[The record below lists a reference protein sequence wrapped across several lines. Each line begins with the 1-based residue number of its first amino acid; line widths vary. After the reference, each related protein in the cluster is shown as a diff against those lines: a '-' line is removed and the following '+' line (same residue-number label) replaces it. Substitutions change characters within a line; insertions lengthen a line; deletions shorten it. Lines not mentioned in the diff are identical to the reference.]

1 MSGYR
6 VRRKRNVGSHSELD
20 LSRVIFA
27 FLWPS
32 GNTRWQRNNNNDM
45 KLLEGVRV
53 IDLTNV
59 LAGPFCCYQLAQLG
73 ADVIKVEVPRSG
85 DLARQLG
92 ADPELNQNLM
102 GASFLAQNAGKR
114 SLTINL
120 KSSPGREVF
129 HRLVATADVVVENF
143 RPGVMDRLS
152 LGYEALRKAKAN
164 LIYCAISG
172 FGKDGPLKDNPA
184 YDQIVQGLSG
194 VMSVTGDKQ
203 SAPLRV
209 GFPVADTIGGLTA
222 AFAIAAALFRRTG
235 SGQGEFIDV
244 SMLEATLV
252 TMGWAV
258 SNWLIAGIRPEPMGN
273 ENMTASPSGTFK
285 TGAGLLNI
293 AANKQEQ
300 FETLCELIGRKELAT
315 DPRYADREDR
325 KKRRHELKADLESA
339 LTGKSAKEWSLL
351 FNQHGV
357 PAGEV
362 LSIPEV
368 LEHPQLIERGLIK
381 RFQAAPG
388 TDREIAV
395 VRAGFRLA
403 SGDPAP
409 ASAPPLLGADTET
422 ILQELGYDS
431 DSIKTLKKDG
441 VV

>member
-1 MSGYR
+1 
-6 VRRKRNVGSHSELD
+6 
-20 LSRVIFA
+20 
-27 FLWPS
+27 
-32 GNTRWQRNNNNDM
+32 M

-53 IDLTNV
+53 LDLTNV

-73 ADVIKVEVPRSG
+73 ADVIKVEVPGAG
-85 DLARQLG
+85 DLARLLG
-92 ADPELNQNLM
+92 ADPELNQKLM

-114 SLTINL
+114 SVTINL
-120 KSSPGREVF
+120 KSPEGKEVF
-129 HRLVATADVVVENF
+129 HRLVATTDAIVENF
-143 RPGVMDRLS
+143 RPGVMDRLG
-152 LGYEALRKAKAN
+152 LGYEALKKTKAD

-194 VMSVTGDKQ
+194 VMSVTGDKR

-222 AFAIAAALFRRTG
+222 AFAIAAALFRRTQT
-235 SGQGEFIDV
+235 GQGDFIDV
-244 SMLEATLV
+244 SMLEATLA

-285 TGAGLLNI
+285 TGDGLLNI

-315 DPRYADREDR
+315 DPRYVDREER
-325 KKRRHELKADLESA
+325 KRRRHELKADLESA
-339 LTGKSAKEWSLL
+339 LADKSAREWSAL

-381 RFQAAPG
+381 HFQTAG
-388 TDREIAV
+388 IDRDIAV

-403 SGDPAP
+403 SGDPEP
-409 ASAPPLLGADTET
+409 ASAPPSLGADTEK
-422 ILQELGYDS
+422 ILEELGYDRAS
-431 DSIKTLKKDG
+431 MARLKRDG
-441 VV
+441 AV